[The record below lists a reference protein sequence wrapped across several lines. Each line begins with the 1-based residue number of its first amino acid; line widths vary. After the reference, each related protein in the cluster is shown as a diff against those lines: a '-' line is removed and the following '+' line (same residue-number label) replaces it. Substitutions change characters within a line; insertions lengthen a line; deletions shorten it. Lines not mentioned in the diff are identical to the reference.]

1 MANNMLLDDT
11 HALRR
16 EQREARIAR
25 KHERRQARQL
35 KRQHI
40 TTPVVPTP
48 LPAIRGMTVAE
59 EPVERPA
66 SVPEE
71 PVAAPPASVP
81 EPVSAAAAATAQT
94 IAAEPNSGRSSD
106 AQKPPAQA
114 AARRPTRSL
123 RRERDVAEFLARRDQ
138 AVSLART
145 EARERIERFGEEQAV
160 RDALTA
166 LAHPQASRW
175 RQHRERLSEA
185 ISTGQIPTIGAAAR
199 RACRGAASDAA
210 RTSRRAPD
218 PQLALAVT
226 VAYAVIARA
235 PWAAV
240 RTRRAER
247 STPTV
252 QPRRPLPR
260 AFWR

>member
-11 HALRR
+11 RALRR

-35 KRQHI
+35 KRQHT
-40 TTPVVPTP
+40 TTPLAATP
-48 LPAIRGMTVAE
+48 LPASTRMTAGDEEVA
-59 EPVERPA
+59 VLG
-66 SVPEE
+66 
-71 PVAAPPASVP
+71 VP
-81 EPVSAAAAATAQT
+81 EPAIAAPAATADT
-94 IAAEPNSGRSSD
+94 IAAEPNPGPGPD
-106 AQKPPAQA
+106 EEKPPARA
-114 AARRPTRSL
+114 AARRPARSL

-145 EARERIERFGEEQAV
+145 EAGERIERFGDEQAV
-160 RDALTA
+160 RDALIA

-185 ISTGQIPTIGAAAR
+185 MSTGQIPTIGAAAR
-199 RACRGAASDAA
+199 RACRGAAGDAA

-247 STPTV
+247 SAPTG
-252 QPRRPLPR
+252 RPLPR